1 MAVLILPTPLNQG
14 AAPLIAQAAM
24 PCSVLTR
31 LRLETRGEHDAV
43 ERVLD
48 LMGTELTR
56 EDYCRRLE
64 RFYGFYGPLEDALQI
79 RCALSDDHGGGATS
93 QLATLLPRLKKTA
106 YLQRDLHY
114 LGVETAD
121 LLLCSNLPP
130 LETEA
135 EVLGCLYVIEGATL
149 GGQMITRHV
158 RGTLCITPTTG
169 GSFFEGYAGDTGGM
183 WQAMRQL
190 LVSGAID
197 RQTESAMVA
206 NAIITFARLRGW
218 CDPAGTC
225 AMNGTKN
232 HQKADQRA

>member
-1 MAVLILPTPLNQG
+1 MAALSLPASFNQG

-24 PCSVLTR
+24 PCCVLTR

-48 LMGTELTR
+48 LMGTGLTR
-56 EDYCRRLE
+56 EIYCRRLE

-79 RCALSDDHGGGATS
+79 RCELPDDHGGGPTS

-106 YLQRDLHY
+106 HLQRDLHY

-135 EVLGCLYVIEGATL
+135 QVLGCLYVIEGATL

-158 RGTLCITPTTG
+158 RGTLGITPSTG
-169 GSFFEGYAGDTGGM
+169 GSFFEGYAGDTGKM

-206 NAIITFARLRGW
+206 NAIVTFARLRGW
-218 CDPAGTC
+218 CDPADTC
-225 AMNGTKN
+225 AKNGQKN
-232 HQKADQRA
+232 HREAKQRA